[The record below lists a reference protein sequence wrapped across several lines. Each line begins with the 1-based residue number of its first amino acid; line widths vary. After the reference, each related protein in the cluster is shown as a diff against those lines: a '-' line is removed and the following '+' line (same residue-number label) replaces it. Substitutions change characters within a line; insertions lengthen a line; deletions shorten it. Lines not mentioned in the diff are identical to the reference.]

1 MKYIYI
7 YDITNGKIMGKTTAN
22 ANYVKMQQNLK
33 VETDIIYSD
42 IDLSKFIYNFQ
53 VNLVTKELELKPV

>member
-1 MKYIYI
+1 
-7 YDITNGKIMGKTTAN
+7 MGKTTAN